1 MSVKCWMKF
10 GIAFFSIPFSLQN
23 VINDGNSISTIYSQQ
38 THSLSESYYL
48 DADIQNVGRF
58 LFNHILYT
66 VRKGTHVAPRAHVPM
81 LVQYLAFAD
90 HDAFSVVV
98 TQLPS
103 NNHCSMLDVLRHRH
117 VQLFQQA
124 REKPEDI
131 VDLHDLDPTLLRD
144 VLVLA
149 SIPSKELLDRRWIA
163 WCIGGHNNMYLRVAA
178 DGADRILR

>member
-1 MSVKCWMKF
+1 MKF

-23 VINDGNSISTIYSQQ
+23 AIKDGNRVSTIYSQQ
-38 THSLSESYYL
+38 THSLTESYYL
-48 DADIQNVGRF
+48 DTDIQNVGRF

-66 VRKGTHVAPRAHVPM
+66 VQKGAHVVPRAHVSM

-90 HDAFSVVV
+90 HNTFSVVV

-103 NNHCSMLDVLRHRH
+103 NDRRSMLNVLRHRR
-117 VQLFQQA
+117 VQLFQQV

-131 VDLHDLDPTLLRD
+131 VDLHGLDPTLLHD

-149 SIPSKELLDRRWIA
+149 SILSKELLDRRWIA
-163 WCIGGHNNMYLRVAA
+163 RC
-178 DGADRILR
+178 